1 MMLYVSGFL
10 VLRFL
15 LFRAVPARIPTGIE
29 HPDADQHTHKHQRAP
44 AYPWPH
50 KGAEYGAEEK

>member
-1 MMLYVSGFL
+1 MLYVSGFL

-15 LFRAVPARIPTGIE
+15 LCWAVPACIPTGLE

-44 AYPWPH
+44 AYPWTH